1 VLGVFAEKI
10 GNMIVASAD
19 LSNSDKTDGF
29 LKKTKAFAKG
39 DFSGQ
44 FLQMGVS
51 EFTMACIMNG
61 MALHGGVIPACGTF
75 FVFSDYMK
83 PAIRLSALMRLHV
96 VYIWTHDSFRV
107 GEDGP
112 THQPIEQEAQIRLM
126 EHVHNHRGERSMVV
140 LRPAD
145 GQETVAA
152 WKFAIEEQRPVALIL
167 SRQNIKDLP
176 GDRKKEAKKLH
187 KGAYVVADV
196 AKPDVLLIADGSE
209 VSTLADAA
217 QLLAEEGIS
226 ARIIS
231 VPSEGLFRDQGTAYV
246 REILT
251 PGVPRYGLTSGLSV
265 NLRTL
270 VGDDG
275 FIHGLNHF
283 GYSAPYKV
291 LDEKFGYNG
300 PSVAVEVKEFLKSLQ

>member
-1 VLGVFAEKI
+1 
-10 GNMIVASAD
+10 
-19 LSNSDKTDGF
+19 
-29 LKKTKAFAKG
+29 
-39 DFSGQ
+39 
-44 FLQMGVS
+44 
-51 EFTMACIMNG
+51 
-61 MALHGGVIPACGTF
+61 
-75 FVFSDYMK
+75 
-83 PAIRLSALMRLHV
+83 
-96 VYIWTHDSFRV
+96 
-107 GEDGP
+107 
-112 THQPIEQEAQIRLM
+112 M

-251 PGVPRYGLTSGLSV
+251 REYRATVSPRGS
-265 NLRTL
+265 
-270 VGDDG
+270 
-275 FIHGLNHF
+275 
-283 GYSAPYKV
+283 P
-291 LDEKFGYNG
+291 
-300 PSVAVEVKEFLKSLQ
+300 

>member
-1 VLGVFAEKI
+1 
-10 GNMIVASAD
+10 M
-19 LSNSDKTDGF
+19 
-29 LKKTKAFAKG
+29 
-39 DFSGQ
+39 
-44 FLQMGVS
+44 
-51 EFTMACIMNG
+51 
-61 MALHGGVIPACGTF
+61 
-75 FVFSDYMK
+75 
-83 PAIRLSALMRLHV
+83 
-96 VYIWTHDSFRV
+96 
-107 GEDGP
+107 
-112 THQPIEQEAQIRLM
+112 
-126 EHVHNHRGERSMVV
+126 
-140 LRPAD
+140 
-145 GQETVAA
+145 
-152 WKFAIEEQRPVALIL
+152 
-167 SRQNIKDLP
+167 
-176 GDRKKEAKKLH
+176 
-187 KGAYVVADV
+187 
-196 AKPDVLLIADGSE
+196 LLIADGSE

-300 PSVAVEVKEFLKSLQ
+300 PSVAIEVKEFLKSLQ